1 MLNKK
6 MAMIG
11 LVIATALIISAV
23 LLFCAP
29 VRLFDK
35 QDLFSVAYV
44 RIDCDDIKS
53 GYECDLPADDFVDSL
68 RDIRFRRT
76 LNHKVTDDICKLTF
90 KDKNKRKTVGLTVI
104 GENKIRS
111 GIFVYEC
118 EEGEL
123 DELMKLISEAVYAKN
138 NPDE

>member
-1 MLNKK
+1 MVNKK
-6 MAMIG
+6 TVVIG
-11 LVIATALIISAV
+11 LGIVAALITSAV
-23 LLFCAP
+23 LLFFVP

-35 QDLFSVAYV
+35 QDLFSVEYV

-53 GYECDLPADDFVDSL
+53 ERNGDLLAEDFVDSL
-68 RDIRFRRT
+68 WDIRFSRT
-76 LNHKVTDDICKLTF
+76 LNYKVTDDVYKLTF
-90 KDKNKRKTVGLTVI
+90 KDKNMGKSVVLTVI

-123 DELMKLISEAVYAKN
+123 DELMELISEAVYDLN
-138 NPDE
+138 IVHY